1 MKRLRVQSVNFL
13 YQQEHV
19 CLTSIKTFLE
29 INSSRIQF
37 KSANTCRKSARLSV
51 EETSNLSTGD
61 SSGEG
66 VNRGPAGSRGTEKE
80 KEKMERS
87 IREGR
92 ERRRH
97 KEISLSRIFD
107 QPLGR
112 ANSLARNNWI
122 TSKRGARYP
131 RKRFS
136 EKVGIEGSSLEKR
149 MIICVITSR
158 TINRN

>member
-1 MKRLRVQSVNFL
+1 MQSVNFL

-51 EETSNLSTGD
+51 EETSSTGD

-80 KEKMERS
+80 KEEMERS

>member
-51 EETSNLSTGD
+51 EETSSTGD

-80 KEKMERS
+80 KEEMERS

-107 QPLGR
+107 QPLGW

-136 EKVGIEGSSLEKR
+136 EKVGMR
-149 MIICVITSR
+149 
-158 TINRN
+158 

>member
-1 MKRLRVQSVNFL
+1 MQSVNFL

-51 EETSNLSTGD
+51 EETSSTGD

>member
-51 EETSNLSTGD
+51 EETSSTGD

>member
-1 MKRLRVQSVNFL
+1 MQSVNFL

-51 EETSNLSTGD
+51 EETSSTGD

-80 KEKMERS
+80 KEEMERS

-107 QPLGR
+107 QPLGW

-131 RKRFS
+131 RARKRFS
-136 EKVGIEGSSLEKR
+136 EKVGMR
-149 MIICVITSR
+149 
-158 TINRN
+158 

>member
-51 EETSNLSTGD
+51 EETSSTGD

-80 KEKMERS
+80 KEEMERS

>member
-1 MKRLRVQSVNFL
+1 MQSVNFL

-80 KEKMERS
+80 KEEMERS

-131 RKRFS
+131 RAKKRFS
-136 EKVGIEGSSLEKR
+136 EKVGRRFEFREENDNLCDNVS
-149 MIICVITSR
+149 
-158 TINRN
+158 NN

>member
-1 MKRLRVQSVNFL
+1 MKRLRAQSVNFL

-29 INSSRIQF
+29 INSRRIQF
-37 KSANTCRKSARLSV
+37 KSANTCRKSARFSV

-80 KEKMERS
+80 KEEMERS

-122 TSKRGARYP
+122 TSKREPLSTG
-131 RKRFS
+131 KEKVVS
-136 EKVGIEGSSLEKR
+136 EKVGRRLEFR
-149 MIICVITSR
+149 EENDNLCDNVS
-158 TINRN
+158 NN

>member
-51 EETSNLSTGD
+51 EETSSTGD

-80 KEKMERS
+80 KEEMERS

-107 QPLGR
+107 QPLGW

-131 RKRFS
+131 RARKRFS
-136 EKVGIEGSSLEKR
+136 EKVGMR
-149 MIICVITSR
+149 
-158 TINRN
+158 